1 MSIATHVRALLVP
14 GCLSLITAI
23 STASAIAQEAQ
34 SATTEPAAESAIAP
48 SAENSAATPA
58 PEAVAAEPA
67 AAETTAAPD
76 SAAVAET
83 TAVPANAEQVPAA
96 TTAETTAT
104 AKPVDDPL
112 AGIEELS
119 AQPAATDAAAT
130 DATAAAPAASG
141 DASQTSELL
150 PTIPVNHQEEKKV
163 VKVEKEEAA
172 PQNIDEIV
180 VTAQKRE
187 ERLQKVPIA
196 VTVVNSEQMS
206 RQNISQISNLSRAVP
221 AVEASGEDGNP
232 DTRISIRGISTNSFS
247 VTAEQAVSYVA
258 DGVVLG
264 KAPSVSLFD
273 IAQIEV
279 LRGPQGTLFGKNAS
293 AGVISVTTNKPDP
306 SKFEA
311 FGRAELG
318 AKYDTR
324 VVHGMVNIPITD
336 DSAFRISVGQSYQ
349 SGLIHN
355 AVRGNDSVLKI
366 DGGRARFLWEPT
378 PDLTINIIGDY
389 EKQHVNEQLY
399 ILFNRYVKSDTGEPT
414 AIPGCNGTIPSMSNR
429 ISCNNNPTVND
440 ATTYGASAQ
449 IDWQIGDYTLTSI
462 TSARRYKQDGF
473 IDVDGLPG
481 NYYDNGNKFDNSVYT
496 QEVRLASPVG
506 EDLEYVVGG
515 FWSKS
520 HVPNFLTQV
529 IGADA
534 LTSIIDGT
542 IPVSLCGT
550 LGICANGLVA
560 LNNPNQY
567 IADLKSYAVFG
578 QATYRVLDDLKLI
591 AGARWTRDDV
601 QMTSTSYLGV
611 VTSLLPLGSPLM
623 PLNEPLAGQS
633 KVNNISWK
641 LGLQYDISKS
651 SMAYLTASHG
661 YKGPQVVFNPP
672 GIIPTLD
679 GLEVKLP
686 APASI
691 SIVKP
696 EYPMDYE
703 AGIKSTFFGG
713 IIATNINVFHT
724 TIKDFQSSVFT
735 AAGQTPNNI
744 SQVVTK
750 GIELDMFGF
759 LAKGLVVNSGI
770 LYNKVT
776 FPAGYM
782 TTCTQVGP
790 ECPDT
795 DAETLQDIG
804 GKQMTYAPRFK
815 FLLAPE
821 YEFGVS
827 DRVSMFVGAD
837 VVYRTSI
844 SFVPSDDSRATTPDR
859 AILGGRIGVRGADRN
874 WEIAIFGRNLTNKP
888 NSPFLFAPYLL
899 GTLSSPGIDTSGQAL
914 STESFRFIGM
924 SLEARF

>member
-14 GCLSLITAI
+14 GCLSLAAAV
-23 STASAIAQEAQ
+23 SSASAIAQDAQ
-34 SATTEPAAESAIAP
+34 PSTTESASPSPDAQLASPAPESANADQP
-48 SAENSAATPA
+48 ATENSAQAN
-58 PEAVAAEPA
+58 PEAGNAVAAPE
-67 AAETTAAPD
+67 
-76 SAAVAET
+76 S
-83 TAVPANAEQVPAA
+83 
-96 TTAETTAT
+96 
-104 AKPVDDPL
+104 
-112 AGIEELS
+112 
-119 AQPAATDAAAT
+119 AAAT
-130 DATAAAPAASG
+130 AVETATDPSAQAQDAVAAPAATQAPANG
-141 DASQTSELL
+141 DASNTAEVL
-150 PTIPVNHQEEKKV
+150 PTIPVNLPEEKKT
-163 VKVEKEEAA
+163 VKVEKEAAA

-180 VTAQKRE
+180 ITAQKRE

-196 VTVVNSEQMS
+196 VTVVNSDQLS
-206 RQNISQISNLSRAVP
+206 RQNITEVSNLARAVP
-221 AVEASGEDGNP
+221 AVEASGEEGNP

-306 SKFEA
+306 TKFEA
-311 FGRAELG
+311 FGHADFGAEYKSRVLHGTVNVPLG
-318 AKYDTR
+318 DEAA
-324 VVHGMVNIPITD
+324 V
-336 DSAFRISVGQSYQ
+336 RISVGQSYQ

-355 AVRGNDSVLKI
+355 AVRNDDSVLKI

-399 ILFNRYVKSDTGEPT
+399 ILFNRYIDTNTGKPT
-414 AIPGCNGTIPSMSNR
+414 AIPGCGGTIPSMSSR
-429 ISCNNNPTVND
+429 ISCNNNPTYND
-440 ATTYGASAQ
+440 ATTYGLSAQ
-449 IDWQIGDYTLTSI
+449 INWQIGDYTLTSI
-462 TSARRYKQDGF
+462 TSGRRYKQDGY

-481 NYYDNGNKFDNSVYT
+481 NYYDNGNKFDNRVYT
-496 QEVRLASPVG
+496 QELRIASPVG
-506 EDLEYVVGG
+506 EDLEYVAGG

-520 HVPNFLTQV
+520 HVPNYLTQV

-550 LGICANGLVA
+550 LGICANGLVS

-578 QATYRVLDDLKLI
+578 QATYRLLDDLKVI

-601 QMTSTSYLGV
+601 AMTSTSYLGV
-611 VTSLLPLGSPLM
+611 ISSLVPGSNIVPLT
-623 PLNEPLAGQS
+623 PLAAPLEGRS
-633 KVNNISWK
+633 KVNNISWR

-661 YKGPQVVFNPP
+661 YKGPQIVFNPP

-679 GLEVKLP
+679 GLSLKPP

-691 SIVKP
+691 SVIRP

-703 AGIKSTFFGG
+703 AGIKSSFFGG
-713 IIATNINVFHT
+713 ILATNINVFHT

-735 AAGQTPNNI
+735 AVGPTPNNI
-744 SQVVTK
+744 SQVVTQ

-759 LAKGLVVNSGI
+759 LAKGLIVNSGI

-776 FPAGYM
+776 FPSGYM

-790 ECPDT
+790 KCPDT
-795 DAETLQDIG
+795 KSSTLEDIG
-804 GKQMTYAPRFK
+804 GKQLTYAPRFK

-821 YEFGVS
+821 YEYGVS
-827 DRVSMFVGAD
+827 DRVNVFIGGD
-837 VVYRTSI
+837 LVYRTKI
-844 SFVPSDDSRATTPDR
+844 GFVPSDDTRAETSDK
-859 AILGGRIGVRGADRN
+859 AILGGRLGVRSADRN
-874 WEIAIFGRNLTNKP
+874 WEIAVFGRNLTNKN

-899 GTLSSPGIDTSGQAL
+899 SGLSAPGIDTSGQAL
-914 STESFRFIGM
+914 TSESFRFFGL
-924 SLEARF
+924 SLEAHFQ